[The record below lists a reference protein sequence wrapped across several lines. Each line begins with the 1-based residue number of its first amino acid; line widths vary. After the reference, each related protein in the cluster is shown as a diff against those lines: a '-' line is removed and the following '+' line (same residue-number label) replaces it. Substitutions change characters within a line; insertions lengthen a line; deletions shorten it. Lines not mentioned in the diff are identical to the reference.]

1 MKNQLFKNKPS
12 LEFLNK
18 FVTIYGLKNLDDN
31 RKFSRENLA
40 NLKTVDNISRFD
52 DDLDYL
58 YIPCKKE
65 KYLSNLNE
73 KKAITI
79 LRQLVKCQDYSVNS
93 QEKYLNGNKILLYHV
108 EKEVPDNSY
117 INYNLKILEF

>member
-52 DDLDYL
+52 EDLDCYTFHV
-58 YIPCKKE
+58 KK
-65 KYLSNLNE
+65 
-73 KKAITI
+73 
-79 LRQLVKCQDYSVNS
+79 
-93 QEKYLNGNKILLYHV
+93 KIFI
-108 EKEVPDNSY
+108 KS
-117 INYNLKILEF
+117 